1 MYQLLETVNRDQIFP
16 GSCRVLLSDFDY
28 ELPPGLIAQE
38 PIPAREQARLL
49 RFDRHSGAP
58 THHRVEHLPALLK
71 PGDLLVINNTRVF
84 PARLFGHRTP
94 SGGSVECLLLARL
107 DERRWDTLMHP
118 GQKLKEGA
126 RVVFEEEG
134 YRLYLEVLERRFYG
148 RRTVSLTTDA
158 KMDVNTV
165 INAIGHVPLPPYI
178 KRSDQPR
185 YRERYQTTY
194 GRVRGSVAAPTAGLH
209 LTSSLLAGL
218 SDYGIQFVEI
228 TLHVGYGTFQPI
240 RTVEIAK
247 HRVGAEWFDISPDS
261 AARIE
266 TAIRRGDGRI
276 VAGSGVTD
284 LYNLSRVRF
293 SGCRRPDH

>member
-1 MYQLLETVNRDQIFP
+1 LYQLLETVNRDKVFP

-38 PIPAREQARLL
+38 PIPAREQACLL
-49 RFDRHSGAP
+49 RFDCHSGAP

-84 PARLFGHRTP
+84 PARLFWHRTP

-148 RRTVSLTTDA
+148 RRTVSLTTDE
-158 KMDVNTV
+158 KMDVDTV
-165 INAIGHVPLPPYI
+165 MNAIGHVPLPPYI

-185 YRERYQTTY
+185 DRERYQTTY
-194 GRVRGSVAAPTAGLH
+194 DRVRGSVRRSNRRVALD
-209 LTSSLLAGL
+209 LL
-218 SDYGIQFVEI
+218 V
-228 TLHVGYGTFQPI
+228 TLRALRLWDRVRGDHPARWLWNLPADSNRGDPKSIELVQSGSTFHQT
-240 RTVEIAK
+240 RQRAS
-247 HRVGAEWFDISPDS
+247 RRQS
-261 AARIE
+261 AAATDE
-266 TAIRRGDGRI
+266 SWPG
-276 VAGSGVTD
+276 VA
-284 LYNLSRVRF
+284 
-293 SGCRRPDH
+293 